1 MPFGHRLLRG
11 SWRNCLRQTR
21 LEGVKYVA
29 TPRTV
34 GLTESYSVD
43 AYSLQDTE
51 IETIDTFSEGICG
64 VIDGL
69 HVV

>member
-1 MPFGHRLLRG
+1 M
-11 SWRNCLRQTR
+11 
-21 LEGVKYVA
+21 KYVA

-69 HVV
+69 TLCDLDLCFITPLALKSHTLC